1 MSVQDQ
7 DKSWPNHW
15 DPDDE
20 GFWERQGKRIANRN
34 LWISIPNLLLG
45 FAVWIYWGM
54 VAKYMQK
61 LHFATDGELFDFTFM
76 NAGQSYEDN
85 AYRALLFTL
94 PAVAGLAGATL
105 RIPNSFMIAICGG
118 RNVKFMTTVLLIL
131 PALGAG
137 IALQDHTTPFH
148 IFIILAALSGV
159 GGGAFASSMSN
170 ISFFFPKKMQGLAL
184 GLNAGLGNLGVSVM
198 QFLIPWV
205 ITFQMFGSLSGDPY
219 EYLADGATKQMW
231 IQNASLVWVPILAF
245 FAALAFLFMN
255 NLPFHKHGPTPIAV
269 AKYLWLTILGFVGAA
284 VGVVL
289 LIIPWGAFP
298 MLLKTFVIVVVAVA
312 VTLGAMRYLTPGETR
327 EGLKE
332 QFGIFKLMRPV
343 HQKRESMGVR
353 DGRAV
358 ADDVEVMTYEIVV
371 VAVAVTLGAMRYLT
385 PRETRA
391 GLKEQFG
398 IFKLKHNWVMTYLYV
413 MTFGSF
419 IGYANAFPK
428 LIDDVFGVYRVGELA
443 GEPTGL
449 SSAAYIWIGA
459 GVGALIRPLGGWLSD
474 KVGGA
479 RVTHWDTIIMI
490 VSTIAAGHFVSVAM
504 VSAEPQQ
511 YFVPFL
517 LTFIVLFATTGIGNG
532 STFRMIGVIF
542 DKDQRGPVL
551 GWTSA
556 IAAYGAYLIPKIF
569 ATQIQ
574 AGTPQYALYGFAAY
588 YASCLLLNWWFYARK
603 GAEVSC

>member
-1 MSVQDQ
+1 MGERKGLILEDQ
-7 DKSWPNHW
+7 DKSWPNYW
-15 DPDDE
+15 DADDQD
-20 GFWERQGKRIANRN
+20 FWERQGKRVANRN
-34 LWISIPNLLLG
+34 LWVSIPNLLLG

-54 VAKYMQK
+54 VAKYVQQ

-76 NAGQSYEDN
+76 NAGQSYEAN

-131 PALGAG
+131 PAFGAG
-137 IALQDHTTPFH
+137 IALQDHTTPFY
-148 IFIILAALSGV
+148 IFIVLAALSGV

-184 GLNAGLGNLGVSVM
+184 GLNAGLGNLGVSLM

-205 ITFQMFGSLSGDPY
+205 ITFQLFGSLSGDPY
-219 EYLADGATKQMW
+219 EYLADSATKQMW

-245 FAALAFLFMN
+245 FAVLAFFLMS
-255 NLPFHKHGPTPIAV
+255 NLPFHRCGPTPIAV

-284 VGVVL
+284 VGIVL

-332 QFGIFKLMRPV
+332 QFGIFKL
-343 HQKRESMGVR
+343 
-353 DGRAV
+353 
-358 ADDVEVMTYEIVV
+358 
-371 VAVAVTLGAMRYLT
+371 
-385 PRETRA
+385 
-391 GLKEQFG
+391 
-398 IFKLKHNWVMTYLYV
+398 KHNWVMTYLYV

-428 LIDDVFGVYRVGELA
+428 LIDDVFGVIPVGEHA

-449 SSAAYIWIGA
+449 SSAAFIWIGA
-459 GVGALIRPLGGWLSD
+459 GVGALIRPVGGWLSD
-474 KVGGA
+474 KIGGA

-490 VSTIAAGHFVSVAM
+490 ASTIGAGYTVSLAM
-504 VSAEPQQ
+504 QSPDPTQ
-511 YFVPFL
+511 YFVAFL
-517 LTFIVLFATTGIGNG
+517 LLFIVLFATTGIGNG

-542 DKDQRGPVL
+542 SKDVRGPVL

-588 YASCLLLNWWFYARK
+588 YASCLALNWWFYARK
-603 GAEVSC
+603 GAEISC

>member
-1 MSVQDQ
+1 MEEQ

-54 VAKYMQK
+54 VAKYIQK

-76 NAGQSYEDN
+76 NAGQGYEDN

-118 RNVKFMTTVLLIL
+118 RNVKFMTSVLLIL

-137 IALQDHTTPFH
+137 IALQDQTTPFY

-184 GLNAGLGNLGVSVM
+184 GLNAGLGNLGVSLM

-219 EYLADGATKQMW
+219 EYLSGAATKQMW
-231 IQNASLVWVPILAF
+231 IQNAGLVWVPILTF
-245 FAALAFLFMN
+245 FAVLAFLLMS
-255 NLPFHKHGPTPIAV
+255 NLPFHKCGPTPVAV
-269 AKYLWLTILGFVGAA
+269 AKYLWLTILGFLGAA
-284 VGVVL
+284 AGIVL
-289 LIIPWGAFP
+289 LIIPWGGFP
-298 MLLKTFVIVVVAVA
+298 MLLKTFLVVIVAVA

-327 EGLKE
+327 E
-332 QFGIFKLMRPV
+332 
-343 HQKRESMGVR
+343 
-353 DGRAV
+353 
-358 ADDVEVMTYEIVV
+358 
-371 VAVAVTLGAMRYLT
+371 
-385 PRETRA
+385 

-428 LIDDVFGVYRVGELA
+428 LIDDVFGVIRVGEHA

-449 SSAAYIWIGA
+449 SSAAFIWIGA
-459 GVGALIRPLGGWLSD
+459 GVGALIRPVGGWLSD
-474 KVGGA
+474 KLGGA
-479 RVTHWDTIIMI
+479 RVTQWDTIIMI
-490 VSTIAAGHFVSVAM
+490 VSTIAAGYIVSIAM
-504 VSAEPQQ
+504 VSPEPQQ

-542 DKDQRGPVL
+542 EKDQRGPVL

-574 AGTPQYALYGFAAY
+574 AGTPEYALYGFAAY
-588 YASCLLLNWWFYARK
+588 YASCLVLNWWFYARR
-603 GAEVSC
+603 GAEISC

>member
-1 MSVQDQ
+1 VEEQ

-34 LWISIPNLLLG
+34 LWVSIPNLLLG

-54 VAKYMQK
+54 VAKYIQK

-118 RNVKFMTTVLLIL
+118 RNVKFMTSVLLIL

-137 IALQDHTTPFH
+137 IALQDHTTPFY
-148 IFIILAALSGV
+148 IFIILSALSGV

-219 EYLADGATKQMW
+219 EYLAGGATKQMW

-245 FAALAFLFMN
+245 FAVLAFFFMS
-255 NLPFHKHGPTPIAV
+255 NLPFHKCGPTPVAV

-284 VGVVL
+284 VGIAL

-298 MLLKTFVIVVVAVA
+298 MLLKTFLVVIVAVA

-327 EGLKE
+327 E
-332 QFGIFKLMRPV
+332 
-343 HQKRESMGVR
+343 
-353 DGRAV
+353 
-358 ADDVEVMTYEIVV
+358 
-371 VAVAVTLGAMRYLT
+371 
-385 PRETRA
+385 

-428 LIDDVFGVYRVGELA
+428 LIDDVFGVVRVGEHT
-443 GEPTGL
+443 GDPTGL
-449 SSAAYIWIGA
+449 SSAAFIWIGA
-459 GVGALIRPLGGWLSD
+459 GVGALIRPVGGWLSD
-474 KVGGA
+474 KLGGA

-490 VSTIAAGHFVSVAM
+490 VSTITAGYFVSVAM
-504 VSAEPQQ
+504 VSPEPQQ

-542 DKDQRGPVL
+542 EKDQRGPVL

-574 AGTPQYALYGFAAY
+574 AGTPEYALYGFAAY
-588 YASCLLLNWWFYARK
+588 YASCLVLNWWFYARK

>member
-1 MSVQDQ
+1 
-7 DKSWPNHW
+7 
-15 DPDDE
+15 
-20 GFWERQGKRIANRN
+20 
-34 LWISIPNLLLG
+34 
-45 FAVWIYWGM
+45 
-54 VAKYMQK
+54 
-61 LHFATDGELFDFTFM
+61 
-76 NAGQSYEDN
+76 
-85 AYRALLFTL
+85 
-94 PAVAGLAGATL
+94 
-105 RIPNSFMIAICGG
+105 MIAICGG

-137 IALQDHTTPFH
+137 IALQDHTTPFY
-148 IFIILAALSGV
+148 IFIVLAALSGV

-205 ITFQMFGSLSGDPY
+205 ITFQLFGSFSGDPY
-219 EYLADGATKQMW
+219 EYLADSATKQMW

-245 FAALAFLFMN
+245 FAVLAFFLMS
-255 NLPFHKHGPTPIAV
+255 NLPFHRCGPTPIAV

-284 VGVVL
+284 VGIVL

-298 MLLKTFVIVVVAVA
+298 MLLKTFLIVVVVVA

-332 QFGIFKLMRPV
+332 QFGIFKL
-343 HQKRESMGVR
+343 
-353 DGRAV
+353 
-358 ADDVEVMTYEIVV
+358 
-371 VAVAVTLGAMRYLT
+371 
-385 PRETRA
+385 
-391 GLKEQFG
+391 
-398 IFKLKHNWVMTYLYV
+398 KHNWIMTYLYV

-428 LIDDVFGVYRVGELA
+428 LIDDVFGVIPVGEHA

-449 SSAAYIWIGA
+449 SSAAFIWIGA
-459 GVGALIRPLGGWLSD
+459 GVGALIRPVGGWLSD
-474 KVGGA
+474 KIGGA

-490 VSTIAAGHFVSVAM
+490 ASTIGAGYTVSLAM
-504 VSAEPQQ
+504 QSPDPTQ
-511 YFVPFL
+511 YFVVFL
-517 LTFIVLFATTGIGNG
+517 LFFIVLFATTGIGNG

-542 DKDQRGPVL
+542 SKDVRGPVL

-588 YASCLLLNWWFYARK
+588 YASCLVLNWWFYARK